1 MLEFTI
7 IFTSIT
13 AIVTTLGYMI
23 FTTPDD
29 PEQLKYININTYKTF
44 LKCSYIVLT
53 IIVFL
58 FGFYMHSIYL

>member
-29 PEQLKYININTYKTF
+29 PEQLKHINIKAYKTF
-44 LKCSYIVLT
+44 LKCSYILR
-53 IIVFL
+53 
-58 FGFYMHSIYL
+58 FYLIFVQWQG

>member
-13 AIVTTLGYMI
+13 AIVTLGYVI

-29 PEQLKYININTYKTF
+29 PEQLKYINIKAYKTF
-44 LKCSYIVLT
+44 LKCSYIILT

>member
-13 AIVTTLGYMI
+13 AIVTMLGYMI

-29 PEQLKYININTYKTF
+29 PEQLKHINIKAYKKHF
-44 LKCSYIVLT
+44 
-53 IIVFL
+53 
-58 FGFYMHSIYL
+58 